1 MVRFKNVNGVRIQLT
16 QAEETA
22 RDAEEQ
28 AFTDGA
34 FDREIAALREQ
45 RTRLLS
51 DTDFYA
57 LQDVSMS
64 QDMTNYRQALR
75 DLPSGLST
83 VEEVKAVTFPTKP

>member
-1 MVRFKNVNGVRIQLT
+1 MARFHNINGNKVQFT

-28 AFTDGA
+28 AFRDGA
-34 FDREIAALREQ
+34 FDKEMSWLRQ
-45 RTRLLS
+45 RRNSRLS
-51 DTDFYA
+51 QTDFYA
-57 LQDVSMS
+57 LGDVSMS

-75 DLPSGLST
+75 DLTEGLTT